1 MIEIIALFFL
11 CRLNG
16 QIATEK
22 GLPHKRWW
30 LNTVLGWVVAEFTG
44 VLIGVAMFGIGNLY
58 AVLGTGLFFAF
69 GGYLFIRNLLENKP
83 ELIEKEI
90 DRIGVDDLRPPKL

>member
-16 QIATEK
+16 KIAIEK
-22 GLPHKRWW
+22 GLPHKKWW
-30 LNTVLGWVVAEFTG
+30 LNTILAWVVAEFTG
-44 VLIGVAMFGIGNLY
+44 VLIGIAFFGIGNLY
-58 AVLGTGLFFAF
+58 AVLGTGLFCAF

-83 ELIEKEI
+83 DSI
-90 DRIGVDDLRPPKL
+90 DEDVERISVDDLQPPKL